1 MAFTT
6 EGFLEVAIY
15 ISNIDNNIYNIYIYI
30 YIYIYICIYLRIN
43 NNRQQTSE
51 TSVLLIVHN
60 TQRLKIMLEHC

>member
-15 ISNIDNNIYNIYIYI
+15 ISNIDNNIYNI